1 MPTLKM
7 ILGLAVIVALFFVG
21 LKVIPV
27 YFNNYEFEDAIKS
40 EALQS
45 TYSTRT
51 PDDIRDAV
59 IKRAHDCDIPLTPK
73 QVYVARTGVN
83 GNGSLVIE
91 VNYTATI
98 DLPGYS
104 TTVEFHP
111 STKNKGVF

>member
-1 MPTLKM
+1 MSTLKM
-7 ILGLAVIVALFFVG
+7 VLGLAVVVAMVVVG
-21 LKVIPV
+21 AKVIPV
-27 YFNNYEFEDAIKS
+27 YFANYQLEDAIKT
-40 EALQS
+40 EALTS

-51 PDDIRDAV
+51 VDDIRDEV
-59 IKRAHDCDIPLTPK
+59 IKRAKDCDVPLTAK
-73 QVYVARTGVN
+73 QVHVARTGYN